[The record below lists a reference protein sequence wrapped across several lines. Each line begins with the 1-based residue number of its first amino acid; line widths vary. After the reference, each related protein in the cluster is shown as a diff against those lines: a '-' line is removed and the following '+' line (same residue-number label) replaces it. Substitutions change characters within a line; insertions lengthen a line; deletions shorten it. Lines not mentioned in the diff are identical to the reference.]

1 VLLVGG
7 ELIRRF
13 TAYRILKA
21 STHQI
26 REEFDRIALL
36 TERYGSVSDIYSNY
50 LIQQLPPHSENAL
63 EIGCGTGEF
72 TRLLAARAGGVT
84 AIDLSS
90 QMIRRAKSQSV
101 NYRNIEYLLGDVMRV
116 SLSLEE
122 YDCIVSMATL
132 HHLPLA
138 EALLKMKDALKPN
151 GVLLIHDLVGTDS
164 LVDGMMSVL
173 AHLVSVARRFW
184 KTGRMR
190 APREVRAAWAE
201 HCKGEV
207 YLTPAEVREMCR
219 QYLPEARMQRHLL
232 WRYTVVWYKHG
243 SPKGLAANASNANF
257 PKKSN

>member
-116 SLSLEE
+116 
-122 YDCIVSMATL
+122 CWPI
-132 HHLPLA
+132 
-138 EALLKMKDALKPN
+138 
-151 GVLLIHDLVGTDS
+151 
-164 LVDGMMSVL
+164 
-173 AHLVSVARRFW
+173 
-184 KTGRMR
+184 
-190 APREVRAAWAE
+190 
-201 HCKGEV
+201 
-207 YLTPAEVREMCR
+207 
-219 QYLPEARMQRHLL
+219 
-232 WRYTVVWYKHG
+232 
-243 SPKGLAANASNANF
+243 
-257 PKKSN
+257 